1 MARARSRG
9 QTLSGGNTMSARRLV
24 GKLYWPAVV
33 GCCAI
38 LGAGCRSGPG
48 KPVLAPTS
56 DGVYGAPEGRDAA
69 GAVSKVDGDK
79 LMESS
84 PRTVTDMLVGRFPG
98 VEVYK
103 TANGGT
109 SIKIRG
115 ARSMNASDEPLFVL
129 DGYPQHNGNQSLLDL
144 DPHDIKSIQV
154 LKGAEA
160 AAYGSRGANGV
171 ILIVTKKGGGGG
183 S

>member
-1 MARARSRG
+1 MARGPPRS
-9 QTLSGGNTMSARRLV
+9 QTLSGGNVMSERCLV
-24 GKLYWPAVV
+24 GKSYSLAVV
-33 GCCAI
+33 GCAAI
-38 LGAGCRSGPG
+38 LCAACHSGPG
-48 KPVLAPTS
+48 KPVLAPSS
-56 DGVYGAPEGRDAA
+56 DGVYGAQDGRDGA
-69 GAVSKVDGDK
+69 GAVTKVSGDK

-84 PRTVTDMLVGRFPG
+84 PPTVTDMLVGRFPG

-160 AAYGSRGANGV
+160 SAYGSRGANGV
-171 ILIVTKKGGGGG
+171 ILIVTKKGG

>member
-1 MARARSRG
+1 
-9 QTLSGGNTMSARRLV
+9 MSAGRLV
-24 GKLYWPAVV
+24 GKLVV

-38 LGAGCRSGPG
+38 LGTACHSGPG

-56 DGVYGAPEGRDAA
+56 DGVYGAQDGRDGA
-69 GAVSKVDGDK
+69 GAVTKVDGDK

-84 PRTVTDMLVGRFPG
+84 PPTVTDMLVGRFPG

-103 TANGGT
+103 TPNGGT

-144 DPHDIKSIQV
+144 APHDIKSIQV

-160 AAYGSRGANGV
+160 SAYGSRGANGV
-171 ILIVTKKGGGGG
+171 ILIVTKKGGG

>member
-1 MARARSRG
+1 MARARPRS
-9 QTLSGGNTMSARRLV
+9 QTLSGGNIMFARSLV
-24 GKLYWPAVV
+24 GKRYWLAAV
-33 GCCAI
+33 GCCAMF
-38 LGAGCRSGPG
+38 GAACHSGPG
-48 KPVLAPTS
+48 KPKLAPAS
-56 DGVYGAPEGRDAA
+56 DGVYGSQDGRDAA
-69 GAVSKVDGDK
+69 GAVTKVDGDK

-103 TANGGT
+103 TPNGGT

-160 AAYGSRGANGV
+160 SAYGSRGANGV
-171 ILIVTKKGGGGG
+171 ILIVTKKCGG
-183 S
+183 SF

>member
-1 MARARSRG
+1 MPAH
-9 QTLSGGNTMSARRLV
+9 RLV

-38 LGAGCRSGPG
+38 LGAACRSGPG
-48 KPVLAPTS
+48 TPKLAPES
-56 DGVYGAPEGRDAA
+56 DGVYGAEDKRPSA
-69 GAVSKVDGDK
+69 GAVTKVDGDK

-103 TANGGT
+103 TPSGGT

-160 AAYGSRGANGV
+160 SAYGSRGANGV

-183 S
+183 GS

>member
-1 MARARSRG
+1 MVRARPRG
-9 QTLSGGNTMSARRLV
+9 QTLSGANIMSHRLV
-24 GKLYWPAVV
+24 GKLDWRAVV

-38 LGAGCRSGPG
+38 LGVACHSGPG

-56 DGVYGAPEGRDAA
+56 DGVYAQDGRDAA
-69 GAVSKVDGDK
+69 GAVTKVDGDK

-160 AAYGSRGANGV
+160 SAYGSRGANGV
-171 ILIVTKKGGGGG
+171 ILIVTKKGGG

>member
-1 MARARSRG
+1 
-9 QTLSGGNTMSARRLV
+9 MSTRRRHLV
-24 GKLYWPAVV
+24 AQLYPFAVV

-38 LGAGCRSGPG
+38 VGAACHSGPG

-56 DGVYGAPEGRDAA
+56 DGVYGEKDGQTA

-103 TANGGT
+103 TPNGGT

-183 S
+183 GGS

>member
-1 MARARSRG
+1 MPAC
-9 QTLSGGNTMSARRLV
+9 RLI
-24 GKLYWPAVV
+24 GKRYCLAVV

-38 LGAGCRSGPG
+38 LGAACRSGPG

-56 DGVYGAPEGRDAA
+56 DGVYGAPEGREAA
-69 GAVSKVDGDK
+69 AASKVDGDK
-79 LMESS
+79 LMETS

-103 TANGGT
+103 TPSGGT
-109 SIKIRG
+109 AIKIRG
-115 ARSMNASDEPLFVL
+115 ARSMNGSDEPLFVL

-160 AAYGSRGANGV
+160 SAYGSRGANGV

-183 S
+183 GGGGS

>member
-1 MARARSRG
+1 
-9 QTLSGGNTMSARRLV
+9 MSARRLV
-24 GKLYWPAVV
+24 RKLYWLAVV
-33 GCCAI
+33 GGGAS
-38 LGAGCRSGPG
+38 LGAACHSGPG

-56 DGVYGAPEGRDAA
+56 EGVYGAQDGSAA
-69 GAVSKVDGDK
+69 GAVTKVEGDK

-103 TANGGT
+103 TPNGGT
-109 SIKIRG
+109 SIRIRG

-160 AAYGSRGANGV
+160 SAYGSRGANGV
-171 ILIVTKKGGGGG
+171 ILIVTKKGGG